1 MKVVNLLR
9 HAKSSSADPHCE
21 DIERPLNERGHQAC
35 VAMAPELLSAGCD
48 LRYVVCSP
56 AIRAQETITGIKNAM
71 PSEQPNLEWQTIESL
86 YTFDWRCLL
95 ESIQSLDKNQDEVL
109 VVGHNPAITE
119 LCNTLTDGQIDNVP
133 TCAYAR
139 IEFDET
145 SWAAIGATEGRLTAF
160 ARP

>member
-9 HAKSSSADPHCE
+9 HAKSTLANPQCE
-21 DIERPLNERGHQAC
+21 DIDRPLNERGQQAC
-35 VAMAPELLSAGCD
+35 IAMAPEILASACK
-48 LRYVVCSP
+48 LNYVVCSP
-56 AIRAQETITGIKNAM
+56 ATRAQETIAGIKNAL
-71 PSEQPNLEWQTIESL
+71 PADQPVLEWQTIESL

-95 ESIQSLDKNQDEVL
+95 ECIQALDKHHDEVL
-109 VVGHNPAITE
+109 VVGHNPAVTE

-145 SWAAIGATEGRLTAF
+145 SWAAIGATEGRLTGF
-160 ARP
+160 SHP